1 MSSNKNDN
9 NKATEEQIKKKETRK
24 QRKDREKR
32 GQKPCSRSNGN
43 NSH

>member
-9 NKATEEQIKKKETRK
+9 KKATEEQIKKKETRK

-32 GQKPCSRSNGN
+32 GQKPCCRSNGN